1 MALLKPEAVEY
12 IAVHCSATQ
21 PKAEIDAKAIDR
33 MHRLQGWSKIGYH
46 FVIKRDG
53 TVEKGRELN
62 EVGAHVLNYNTKS
75 VGICLAGGVNDKL
88 KAENNFTDDQF
99 HALAVLLQEM
109 QAKFPKA
116 VIQGHRDFPNVAKD
130 CPCFD
135 VRQWMSETGVFVK

>member
-1 MALLKPEAVEY
+1 MAQLKPESVEF

-21 PKAEIDAKAIDR
+21 PKANIDAKAIDR
-33 MHRLQGWSKIGYH
+33 MHRLQGWAKIGYH

-53 TVEKGRELN
+53 TVETGRALD
-62 EVGAHVLNYNTKS
+62 EVGAHVLNYNSKS
-75 VGICLAGGVNDKL
+75 IGICLAGGVNEQL

-109 QAKFPKA
+109 HIKFPQA

-135 VRQWMSETGVFVK
+135 VRHWMESTGVFAK